1 MYLFYLNCIGYVS
14 IVGCYGECDS
24 EQDADNTPYCNRTH
38 MHSWLYKL
46 LVSCVFSLPR
56 GFFKMLL
63 LTAFAIFATN
73 ATKPPVEYAAD
84 SGNIQVGYYCMH
96 FGFFFLKTF
105 TFV

>member
-1 MYLFYLNCIGYVS
+1 MYLFLPINCIGYVS

-24 EQDADNTPYCNRTH
+24 EQDADNTPYCNSTH
-38 MHSWLYKL
+38 MQSWLYKL
-46 LVSCVFSLPR
+46 LVSCFFSLSR

-96 FGFFFLKTF
+96 FGFFF
-105 TFV
+105 